1 MALYLPAIGKA
12 WRKNGDNVNNSR
24 LRFTNCTD
32 EIQKATEFP
41 FNEFIWMFSLAGA
54 AYGY

>member
-1 MALYLPAIGKA
+1 MALYLPAIRKA

-24 LRFTNCTD
+24 LRFTNCTH

-41 FNEFIWMFSLAGA
+41 FNGFIWMFSIAGA